1 MLIEYFTLILFSEQ
15 HGYLQSQNELCNESD
30 FIQRQAPTGFM
41 PMSQMLQLTSTT
53 DDLIK
58 PALNGT
64 GTYYELITI
73 KRVKGWRWLE
83 FEFVMFIQINQRNK
97 YTEILQCLKIDFFL

>member
-30 FIQRQAPTGFM
+30 FIQCQAPTGFM

-73 KRVKGWRWLE
+73 KRVKG
-83 FEFVMFIQINQRNK
+83 
-97 YTEILQCLKIDFFL
+97 

>member
-15 HGYLQSQNELCNESD
+15 HGYLQSQNELCNESN
-30 FIQRQAPTGFM
+30 FIQRQAPTGFTQT
-41 PMSQMLQLTSTT
+41 SQMLRLTSTT

-58 PALNGT
+58 PALSGI

-73 KRVKGWRWLE
+73 RRVKG
-83 FEFVMFIQINQRNK
+83 
-97 YTEILQCLKIDFFL
+97 